1 MQLTKRNIEIL
12 KIIVLEYLETGWV
25 LWSKLL
31 LKKYDLWVSSATIRS
46 DMAKLEEFELIFQP
60 YHSAWRLPTSK
71 WLRVFV
77 NYLMEESPNH
87 FLQEKNLDNKNGEQ
101 IKALADFVHK
111 ITYTIAKNTWE
122 IAFFILPDKN
132 VMEYSWISNFLKKN
146 KKRLGEDIYMI
157 IDMLE
162 DKFNF
167 IKFMQEFP
175 IKNWVNAFIW
185 EENILPYLKDYS
197 IILKPIKID
206 DKIGYIWMIWSLQM
220 NYSFNISV
228 INGII

>member
-1 MQLTKRNIEIL
+1 MHLTNRNIEIL
-12 KIIVLEYLETGWV
+12 KIIVEEYLETGSV

-31 LKKYDLWVSSATIRS
+31 LKKYNLWVSSATIRS
-46 DMAKLEEFELIFQP
+46 DMVKLEEFELVFQP
-60 YHSAWRLPTSK
+60 YNSAWRLPTSK
-71 WLRVFV
+71 WLRAFV

-87 FLQEKNLDNKNGEQ
+87 FLQEKSLDNSKWEQ

-111 ITYTIAKNTWE
+111 ITYTIAQNTWE

-132 VMEYSWISNFLKKN
+132 VMEYSWISNFIKKN
-146 KKRLGEDIYMI
+146 RKKLWEDIYML

-162 DKFNF
+162 NKFDF
-167 IKFMQEFP
+167 IKFMQDFP
-175 IKNWVNAFIW
+175 IKNGVNVFIW

-206 DKIGYIWMIWSLQM
+206 NKIWYIWMIWSLQM

-228 INGII
+228 IKGII